1 MTTNDDKNEKFCIFA
16 ALKII
21 NVIYPS
27 DFENKIGFKAIR
39 ERLNELCIS
48 EMGKE
53 FVGKMSFCTDVD
65 EIRTYLRLIQDFQTL
80 MQDGVPF
87 PVRDYNDLR
96 DEFKHLAIDG
106 TVISLESMFALK
118 PTLSALFYVFKF
130 FNSEASE
137 KVPYLKALAEGISI
151 DNHIFT
157 EINRLIDDKGEI
169 PDNASAELAEI
180 RRDIRRKQSSIDHR
194 MHKILVEAKNSG
206 WTDSTAEMT
215 IRDGRPVIPVRA
227 ADKRALRGFIHDE
240 SATGQTVYIEP
251 AEIFETNNEIKELE
265 YAERREINKIL
276 LAFTKILR
284 PEIPNLTMAWRL
296 LGLLDFI
303 RAKAILAHEY
313 NCVIPELTDEPM
325 FDWIEARHPL
335 LEQKLKGQG
344 KNITPLDLRL
354 GVTCHFERN
363 ESDSV
368 ISSEVEKSHT
378 VSNDSNVRDFSVPL
392 RSSRNDVGRIL
403 VISGPNAGGKSVCLK
418 TIGLIQ
424 YMLQCGL
431 AIPVKIDSKCGIFHD
446 MFIDIGDEQSLENDL
461 STYSS
466 HLINMKELLEHGNA
480 RTLFLIDE
488 FGTGT
493 EPQLGGA
500 IAEAILLKMN
510 EKNSF
515 GVVTT
520 HYANLKLLADNHP
533 GIVNGAML
541 FDTRYLQPLYV
552 MMIGKPGSS
561 FAFEIAKKIG
571 FPNEILDSAAEISG
585 REHLD
590 FDQQLQQLEIEK
602 KEVRKKEYELK
613 VADQLL
619 DEVVTKYK
627 NHLAEIEKKKKQLL
641 HEANKEAQALI
652 DGANAKIER
661 TIREIKEAQAEKN
674 RTKELR
680 EELKEMKQNLV
691 DEEKNLSKQLKAD
704 EKEELANL
712 DLKVGDTVCINE
724 LEVVGELLA
733 ITDTDATIQFGDVR
747 LRTTADKL
755 RKISRS
761 QARKAQQNLSY
772 LHKSIM
778 SDINEKAQHFNLTL
792 DVRGQRGDEAVD
804 NVAKYIDEATLLSIK
819 EVSILHGKGNGIL
832 RKLIREYLSKQQ
844 CVQSFNDASLE
855 TGGAGITRITLK

>member
-1 MTTNDDKNEKFCIFA
+1 M
-16 ALKII
+16 
-21 NVIYPS
+21 IYPS

-39 ERLNELCIS
+39 EHLNKLCIS

-53 FVGKMSFCTDVD
+53 CVDKMCFSTDVD
-65 EIRTYLRLIQDFQTL
+65 EIRTYLRLIQDFETL

-96 DEFKHLAIDG
+96 EEFKHLAIDG
-106 TVISLESMFALK
+106 TIISLDSMFALK

-130 FNSEASE
+130 FKSEASE
-137 KVPYLKALAEGISI
+137 KVPYLKALAEGITI

-157 EINRLIDDKGEI
+157 EINRLIDDKGEM
-169 PDNASAELAEI
+169 PDNASPELAEI

-194 MHKILVEAKNSG
+194 MHKILLEAKNSG

-284 PEIPNLTMAWRL
+284 PEIPNLAMAWRL

-303 RAKAILAHEY
+303 RAKALISHEY
-313 NCVIPELTDEPM
+313 NCVIPEVIDEPM

-335 LEQKLKGQG
+335 LEEKLKGQG
-344 KNITPLDLRL
+344 KHITPLDLKL
-354 GVTCHFERN
+354 Y
-363 ESDSV
+363 D
-368 ISSEVEKSHT
+368 
-378 VSNDSNVRDFSVPL
+378 SNDSGFS
-392 RSSRNDVGRIL
+392 GRIL

-418 TIGLIQ
+418 TIGLLQ

-431 AIPVKIDSKCGIFHD
+431 AIPVKVDSKCGVFHD

-466 HLINMKELLEHGNA
+466 HLINMKALIENGNE
-480 RTLFLIDE
+480 RSLFLIDE

-510 EKNSF
+510 EKKSF

-571 FPNEILDSAAEISG
+571 FPQEILDNAAEISG

-613 VADQLL
+613 VADKLL

-627 NHLAEIEKKKKQLL
+627 GHLADIEKHKNRLMK
-641 HEANKEAQALI
+641 EANKEAQALI
-652 DGANAKIER
+652 DKANAKIER
-661 TIREIKEAQAEKN
+661 TIKEIKEAQAEKQ

-680 EELKEMKQNLV
+680 EELKEMKDELV
-691 DEEKNLSKQLKAD
+691 KDAEVISKKLKAE
-704 EKEELANL
+704 EKEEVTNQE
-712 DLKVGDTVCINE
+712 LKVGDTVCINE
-724 LEVVGELLA
+724 LEVIGELLA
-733 ITDTDATIQFGDVR
+733 ISDTDVTVQFGDVR

-755 RKISRS
+755 RKMSKT
-761 QARKAQQNLSY
+761 QAKKAANNPSY
-772 LHKSIM
+772 LRKSIM
-778 SDINEKAQHFNLTL
+778 NDINEKAQHFNLTL

-804 NVAKYIDEATLLSIK
+804 NVAKYIDEANLLSIK

-832 RKLIREYLSKQQ
+832 RKLIREYLSKQSCIQ
-844 CVQSFNDASLE
+844 NFSDASLE
-855 TGGAGITRITLK
+855 TGGAGITRVTLK

>member
-1 MTTNDDKNEKFCIFA
+1 M
-16 ALKII
+16 
-21 NVIYPS
+21 IYPT
-27 DFENKIGFKAIR
+27 DFENKIGFNYVR
-39 ERLNELCIS
+39 ERLNSLCIS
-48 EMGKE
+48 EMGKK
-53 FVGKMSFCTDVD
+53 FVGKMCFCTDVD
-65 EIRTYLRLIQDFQTL
+65 EIRTYLRLIQNFETL

-96 DEFKHLAIDG
+96 EEFHHLAIDG

-118 PTLSALFYVFKF
+118 PTLSALSYVFKF
-130 FNSEASE
+130 FKSEASD
-137 KVPYLKALAEGISI
+137 KVPYLKALAEGVSI

-169 PDNASAELAEI
+169 PDNASPELAEI

-194 MHKILVEAKNSG
+194 MHKILIEAKNSG

-227 ADKRALRGFIHDE
+227 ADKRELRGFIHDE

-284 PEIPNLTMAWRL
+284 PEIPNLIMAWRL

-303 RAKAILAHEY
+303 RAKALLAHEY
-313 NCVIPELTDEPM
+313 NCVIPEVVDEPM
-325 FDWIEARHPL
+325 FNWIEARHPL

-344 KNITPLDLRL
+344 KQITPLDLKL
-354 GVTCHFERN
+354 GD
-363 ESDSV
+363 DS
-368 ISSEVEKSHT
+368 
-378 VSNDSNVRDFSVPL
+378 
-392 RSSRNDVGRIL
+392 RIL

-431 AIPVKIDSKCGIFHD
+431 AIPVKIDSKCGVFHD

-466 HLINMKELLEHGNA
+466 HLINMKELLEHGDE

-500 IAEAILLKMN
+500 IAEAILLRMN
-510 EKNSF
+510 EKHSF

-571 FPNEILDSAAEISG
+571 FPHEILDSAAEISG

-613 VADQLL
+613 VADKLL
-619 DEVVTKYK
+619 DEIVTKYK

-680 EELKEMKQNLV
+680 QELKAMKQNLA
-691 DEEKNLSKQLKAD
+691 DEEKSLSKQLKAE
-704 EKEELANL
+704 EKAETPSE
-712 DLKVGDTVCINE
+712 DLKVGDMVCINE

-733 ITDTDATIQFGDVR
+733 ISDTDVTIQFGDVR

-761 QARKAQQNLSY
+761 QARKAQQNPLY
-772 LHKSIM
+772 LRKSIM
-778 SDINEKAQHFNLTL
+778 NDINEKAEKFNLTL

-804 NVAKYIDEATLLSIK
+804 NVAKYIDEANLLSIK

-832 RKLIREYLSKQQ
+832 RKLIREYLSKQSCIQ
-844 CVQSFNDASLE
+844 NFSDASLE
-855 TGGAGITRITLK
+855 TGGAGITRVTLK

>member
-1 MTTNDDKNEKFCIFA
+1 MWFA
-16 ALKII
+16 ARNVMRCRTILNEVFTLRPKGASHLKFLYFCK
-21 NVIYPS
+21 NFSMIYPS

-53 FVGKMSFCTDVD
+53 FVGKMCFCTDVD
-65 EIRTYLRLIQDFQTL
+65 EIHTYLRLIEDFQTL

-96 DEFKHLAIDG
+96 EEFKHLSIDG
-106 TVISLESMFALK
+106 TIISLDSMFALK

-130 FNSEASE
+130 FKSESSE

-227 ADKRALRGFIHDE
+227 ADKRELRGFIHDE

-303 RAKAILAHEY
+303 RAKALLSHEF

-344 KNITPLDLRL
+344 KQITPLDLRL
-354 GVTCHFERN
+354 GD
-363 ESDSV
+363 DS
-368 ISSEVEKSHT
+368 
-378 VSNDSNVRDFSVPL
+378 
-392 RSSRNDVGRIL
+392 RIL

-466 HLINMKELLEHGNA
+466 HLINMKELLEHGNE

-510 EKNSF
+510 EKMSF

-571 FPNEILDSAAEISG
+571 FPNEILESAAEISG

-613 VADQLL
+613 VADKLL

-691 DEEKNLSKQLKAD
+691 NEEKNLSKQLKTD
-704 EKEELANL
+704 EKEVVSEE
-712 DLKVGDTVCINE
+712 LKVGDMVCINE

-733 ITDTDATIQFGDVR
+733 ITDTDVTIQFGDVR
-747 LRTTADKL
+747 LRTTVDKL

-761 QARKAQQNLSY
+761 QARKAQQNPSY
-772 LHKSIM
+772 LRKSIM
-778 SDINEKAQHFNLTL
+778 NDINEKAQKFNLTL

-832 RKLIREYLSKQQ
+832 RKLIREYLSKQSCIQ
-844 CVQSFNDASLE
+844 NFSDASLE
-855 TGGAGITRITLK
+855 TGGAGITRVTLK

>member
-1 MTTNDDKNEKFCIFA
+1 M
-16 ALKII
+16 
-21 NVIYPS
+21 IYPS

-39 ERLNELCIS
+39 ERLNTLCIS

-53 FVGKMSFCTDVD
+53 FVVKMCFCTDVD
-65 EIRTYLRLIQDFQTL
+65 EIRTYLRLIQDFETL

-96 DEFKHLAIDG
+96 EEFHHLAIDG

-118 PTLSALFYVFKF
+118 PTLSALSYIFKF
-130 FNSEASE
+130 FKSEASE

-227 ADKRALRGFIHDE
+227 ADKRELRGFIHDE

-284 PEIPNLTMAWRL
+284 PEIPNLLMAWRL

-303 RAKAILAHEY
+303 KAKAMLAHEY
-313 NCVIPELTDEPM
+313 NCVIPELIDEPR

-344 KNITPLDLRL
+344 KQITPLDLRL
-354 GVTCHFERN
+354 GVSRHFERN
-363 ESDSV
+363 E
-368 ISSEVEKSHT
+368 VE
-378 VSNDSNVRDFSVPL
+378 
-392 RSSRNDVGRIL
+392 SRPERIL

-418 TIGLIQ
+418 TIGLLQ

-431 AIPVKIDSKCGIFHD
+431 AIPVKVDSKCGIFHD

-466 HLINMKELLEHGNA
+466 HLINMKELLEHGNE
-480 RTLFLIDE
+480 RSLFLIDE

-500 IAEAILLKMN
+500 IAEAILLRMN
-510 EKNSF
+510 EKKSF

-613 VADQLL
+613 VADKLL

-627 NHLAEIEKKKKQLL
+627 SQLADIEKNRKTLL
-641 HEANKEAQALI
+641 REASKEAQEII
-652 DGANAKIER
+652 DRANAKIEK
-661 TIREIKEAQAEKN
+661 TIREIKEAQAEKV

-691 DEEKNLSKQLKAD
+691 NEEKNLSKQLKAE
-704 EKEELANL
+704 EKEEIANA
-712 DLKVGDTVCINE
+712 DLKVGDMVCINE

-733 ITDTDATIQFGDVR
+733 ITDTDVTIQFGDVR

-761 QARKAQQNLSY
+761 QARKAQQNPSY
-772 LHKSIM
+772 LRKSIM
-778 SDINEKAQHFNLTL
+778 NDINEKAQHFNLTL

-804 NVAKYIDEATLLSIK
+804 NVAQYIDEANLLSIK

-832 RKLIREYLSKQQ
+832 RKLIREYLSKQS

-855 TGGAGITRITLK
+855 TGGAGITRVTLK

>member
-1 MTTNDDKNEKFCIFA
+1 M
-16 ALKII
+16 
-21 NVIYPS
+21 IYPA
-27 DFENKIGFKAIR
+27 DFENKIGFNYVI
-39 ERLNELCIS
+39 ERLNSLCIS

-53 FVGKMSFCTDVD
+53 FVGKMCFHTDVD
-65 EIRTYLRLIQDFQTL
+65 EIRTYLLLIQDFETL

-96 DEFKHLAIDG
+96 EEFHHLAIDG

-118 PTLSALFYVFKF
+118 PTLSALSYVFKF
-130 FNSEASE
+130 FKSEASD
-137 KVPYLKALAEGISI
+137 KVPYLKALAEGVSI

-169 PDNASAELAEI
+169 PDNASPELAEI

-194 MHKILVEAKNSG
+194 MHKILIEAKNSG

-227 ADKRALRGFIHDE
+227 ADKRELRGFIHDE

-284 PEIPNLTMAWRL
+284 PEIPNLIMAWRL

-303 RAKAILAHEY
+303 RAKALLAHEY
-313 NCVIPELTDEPM
+313 NCVIPEVVDEPM
-325 FDWIEARHPL
+325 FNWIEARHPL

-344 KNITPLDLRL
+344 KQITPLDLKL
-354 GVTCHFERN
+354 GD
-363 ESDSV
+363 DS
-368 ISSEVEKSHT
+368 
-378 VSNDSNVRDFSVPL
+378 
-392 RSSRNDVGRIL
+392 RIL

-431 AIPVKIDSKCGIFHD
+431 AIPVKIDSKCGVFHN

-466 HLINMKELLEHGNA
+466 HLINMKELLEHGDE

-500 IAEAILLKMN
+500 IAEAILLRMN
-510 EKNSF
+510 EKHSF

-571 FPNEILDSAAEISG
+571 FPHEILDSAAEISG

-613 VADQLL
+613 VADKLL
-619 DEVVTKYK
+619 DEIVTKYK

-680 EELKEMKQNLV
+680 EELKAMKQNLA
-691 DEEKNLSKQLKAD
+691 DEEKSLSKQLKAE
-704 EKEELANL
+704 EKEETPSE
-712 DLKVGDTVCINE
+712 DLKVGDMVCINE

-733 ITDTDATIQFGDVR
+733 ISDTDVTIQFGDVR

-761 QARKAQQNLSY
+761 QARKAQQNPLY
-772 LHKSIM
+772 LRKSIM
-778 SDINEKAQHFNLTL
+778 NDINEKAEKFNLTL

-804 NVAKYIDEATLLSIK
+804 NVAKYIDEANLLSIK

-832 RKLIREYLSKQQ
+832 RKLIREYLSKQSCIQ
-844 CVQSFNDASLE
+844 NFSDASLE
-855 TGGAGITRITLK
+855 TGGAGITRVTLK

>member
-1 MTTNDDKNEKFCIFA
+1 M
-16 ALKII
+16 
-21 NVIYPS
+21 IYPS
-27 DFENKIGFKAIR
+27 DFEKKIGFNIVR
-39 ERLNELCIS
+39 GRLNELCIS

-53 FVGKMSFCTDVD
+53 LVEKMSFCTDAD
-65 EIRTYLRLIQDFQTL
+65 EIGTHLRLIQDFHTL

-96 DEFKHLAIDG
+96 EEFKHLSIDG

-118 PTLSALFYVFKF
+118 PTLSALSYIFKF
-130 FNSEASE
+130 FKSESSE
-137 KVPYLKALAEGISI
+137 KVPFLKALAEGISI

-157 EINRLIDDKGEI
+157 EIERLIDDKGEI

-194 MHKILVEAKNSG
+194 MRKILTEAKSSG
-206 WTDSTAEMT
+206 WTDSNAEMT

-284 PEIPNLTMAWRL
+284 PEIPNLLLSWRL

-303 RAKAILAHEY
+303 RAKALLSHEY
-313 NCVIPELTDEPM
+313 NCVIPEITDEPM
-325 FDWIEARHPL
+325 FEWIEARHPL

-344 KNITPLDLRL
+344 KHITPLDLKL
-354 GVTCHFERN
+354 GK
-363 ESDSV
+363 D
-368 ISSEVEKSHT
+368 
-378 VSNDSNVRDFSVPL
+378 D
-392 RSSRNDVGRIL
+392 RIL

-418 TIGLIQ
+418 TIGLLQ

-446 MFIDIGDEQSLENDL
+446 MLIDIGDEQSLENDL

-466 HLINMKELLEHGNA
+466 HLINMKALLEQGNE

-510 EKNSF
+510 EKRSF

-520 HYANLKLLADNHP
+520 HYANLKLLADSHP

-627 NHLAEIEKKKKQLL
+627 GHLADIEKHKNRLL
-641 HEANKEAQALI
+641 KEANKEAQALI
-652 DGANAKIER
+652 DKANAKIER
-661 TIREIKEAQAEKN
+661 TIKEIKEAQAEKQ

-680 EELKEMKQNLV
+680 EELKEMKNDLV
-691 DEEKNLSKQLKAD
+691 KDAEVIAKKLKAE
-704 EKEELANL
+704 EKEEVFSQE
-712 DLKVGDTVCINE
+712 LKVGDTVCINE
-724 LEVVGELLA
+724 LEVIGELLA
-733 ITDTDATIQFGDVR
+733 ISDTDVTVQFGDVR

-761 QARKAQQNLSY
+761 QARKAQQNPSY

-804 NVAKYIDEATLLSIK
+804 NVAKYIDEANLLSIK

-832 RKLIREYLSKQQ
+832 RKLIREYLSKQS
-844 CVQSFNDASLE
+844 CIQSFNDASLE
-855 TGGAGITRITLK
+855 TGGAGITRVTLK

>member
-1 MTTNDDKNEKFCIFA
+1 M
-16 ALKII
+16 
-21 NVIYPS
+21 IYPS

-39 ERLNELCIS
+39 GHLNSLCIS

-53 FVGKMSFCTDVD
+53 FVNKMSFCTDVD
-65 EIRTYLRLIQDFQTL
+65 EIHTYLRLIQDFQTL

-96 DEFKHLAIDG
+96 EEFKHLAIDG

-118 PTLSALFYVFKF
+118 PTLLALSYIFKF
-130 FNSEASE
+130 FKSEASD

-169 PDNASAELAEI
+169 PDNASSELAEI

-303 RAKAILAHEY
+303 RAKAMLAHEY

-344 KNITPLDLRL
+344 KRITPLDLKL
-354 GVTCHFERN
+354 GDN
-363 ESDSV
+363 
-368 ISSEVEKSHT
+368 
-378 VSNDSNVRDFSVPL
+378 N
-392 RSSRNDVGRIL
+392 RIL

-431 AIPVKIDSKCGIFHD
+431 AIPVKVDSKCGIFHD

-466 HLINMKELLEHGNA
+466 HLINMKELLEHGNN

-510 EKNSF
+510 EKKSF

-613 VADQLL
+613 VADKLL

-627 NHLAEIEKKKKQLL
+627 SQLADIEKNRKTLL
-641 HEANKEAQALI
+641 REASKEAQEII
-652 DGANAKIER
+652 DRANAKIEK
-661 TIREIKEAQAEKN
+661 TIREIKEAQAEKV

-680 EELKEMKQNLV
+680 EELKEMRQNLAN
-691 DEEKNLSKQLKAD
+691 EEKNLSKQLKAE
-704 EKEELANL
+704 EKEEIANA
-712 DLKVGDTVCINE
+712 DLKVGDMVCINE

-733 ITDTDATIQFGDVR
+733 ITETDVTIQFGDVR

-761 QARKAQQNLSY
+761 QAKKAQQNPSY
-772 LHKSIM
+772 LRKSIM
-778 SDINEKAQHFNLTL
+778 KDINEKAQHFNLTL
-792 DVRGQRGDEAVD
+792 DVRGQRGEEAVD

-832 RKLIREYLSKQQ
+832 RKLIREYLSKQS

-855 TGGAGITRITLK
+855 TGGAGITRVTLK

>member
-1 MTTNDDKNEKFCIFA
+1 M
-16 ALKII
+16 
-21 NVIYPS
+21 IYPS

-53 FVGKMSFCTDVD
+53 FVGKMCFCTDVD
-65 EIRTYLRLIQDFQTL
+65 EIHTYLRLIQDFQTL

-96 DEFKHLAIDG
+96 NEFKHLAIDG

-118 PTLSALFYVFKF
+118 PTLSALSYIFKF
-130 FNSEASE
+130 FKSEASE
-137 KVPYLKALAEGISI
+137 KVPFLKALAEGISI

-227 ADKRALRGFIHDE
+227 ADKRELRGFIHDE

-276 LAFTKILR
+276 LAFTKLLR

-296 LGLLDFI
+296 LGLIDFI
-303 RAKAILAHEY
+303 RAKALLSHEY

-344 KNITPLDLRL
+344 KRITPLDLKL
-354 GVTCHFERN
+354 SAANDN
-363 ESDSV
+363 EIPRSAR
-368 ISSEVEKSHT
+368 
-378 VSNDSNVRDFSVPL
+378 NDS
-392 RSSRNDVGRIL
+392 RIL

-431 AIPVKIDSKCGIFHD
+431 AIPVKVDSKCGIFHD

-466 HLINMKELLEHGNA
+466 HLINMKELLEHGNE

-500 IAEAILLKMN
+500 IAEAILLRMN
-510 EKNSF
+510 EKKSF

-613 VADQLL
+613 VADKLL

-627 NHLAEIEKKKKQLL
+627 TQLADIEKNKKTLL
-641 HEANKEAQALI
+641 REANKEAQEII
-652 DGANAKIER
+652 DRANAKIEK

-680 EELKEMKQNLV
+680 EELKEMKQNLAN
-691 DEEKNLSKQLKAD
+691 EEKNLSKQLKAE
-704 EKEELANL
+704 EKEEIANA
-712 DLKVGDTVCINE
+712 DLKVGDMVCINE

-761 QARKAQQNLSY
+761 QARKAQQNPSY
-772 LHKSIM
+772 LRKSIM
-778 SDINEKAQHFNLTL
+778 NDINEKAQHFNLTL
-792 DVRGQRGDEAVD
+792 DVRGQRGEEAVD

-832 RKLIREYLSKQQ
+832 RKLIREYLSKQS
-844 CVQSFNDASLE
+844 CVQNFSDASLE
-855 TGGAGITRITLK
+855 TGGAGITRVTLR

>member
-1 MTTNDDKNEKFCIFA
+1 M
-16 ALKII
+16 
-21 NVIYPS
+21 IYPS
-27 DFENKIGFKAIR
+27 DFENKIGFKTIR
-39 ERLNELCIS
+39 TRLNDLCIS

-53 FVGKMSFCTDVD
+53 FVGKMSFSTDVD
-65 EIRTYLRLIQDFQTL
+65 EIHTHLRLIQDFETL

-96 DEFKHLAIDG
+96 KEFHHLAIDG

-118 PTLSALFYVFKF
+118 PTLSALSFIFKF
-130 FNSEASE
+130 FRSESSE
-137 KVPYLKALAEGISI
+137 KVPYLKALAEGIAI
-151 DNHIFT
+151 DNHIFI

-227 ADKRALRGFIHDE
+227 ADKRELRGFIHDE

-284 PEIPNLTMAWRL
+284 PEIPNLLMAWRL

-303 RAKAILAHEY
+303 RAKALLSHEY
-313 NCVIPELTDEPM
+313 NCVIPELVDEPM

-344 KNITPLDLRL
+344 KQITPLDLRL
-354 GVTCHFERN
+354 GVSRHFERN
-363 ESDSV
+363 E
-368 ISSEVEKSHT
+368 VEPR
-378 VSNDSNVRDFSVPL
+378 NL
-392 RSSRNDVGRIL
+392 INDVSRIL

-466 HLINMKELLEHGNA
+466 HLINMKELLEHGNE

-510 EKNSF
+510 ENKSF

-541 FDTRYLQPLYV
+541 FDTRYLQPLYM

-571 FPNEILDSAAEISG
+571 FPQEILESAAEISG

-590 FDQQLQQLEIEK
+590 FDQLLQQLEIEK

-613 VADQLL
+613 VADKLL

-627 NHLAEIEKKKKQLL
+627 TQLADIEKNRKTLL
-641 HEANKEAQALI
+641 KEASKEAQEII
-652 DGANAKIER
+652 DRANAKIEK

-680 EELKEMKQNLV
+680 EELKEMKQSLAN
-691 DEEKNLSKQLKAD
+691 EEKNLSKQLKAE
-704 EKEELANL
+704 EKEEIANA

-724 LEVVGELLA
+724 LEVIGELLA
-733 ITDTDATIQFGDVR
+733 ISDTDVTIQFGDVR

-761 QARKAQQNLSY
+761 QARKAQQNPSY
-772 LHKSIM
+772 LRKSIM
-778 SDINEKAQHFNLTL
+778 NDINEKAQHFNLTL
-792 DVRGQRGDEAVD
+792 DVRGQRGEEAVD

-844 CVQSFNDASLE
+844 CVQNFSDASLE
-855 TGGAGITRITLK
+855 TGGAGITRVTLK

>member
-1 MTTNDDKNEKFCIFA
+1 M
-16 ALKII
+16 
-21 NVIYPS
+21 IYPS

-48 EMGKE
+48 EIGKE
-53 FVGKMSFCTDVD
+53 FVGKMSFSADVD
-65 EIRTYLRLIQDFQTL
+65 EIHTYLRLIQDFQTL

-106 TVISLESMFALK
+106 TVISLDSMFALK

-296 LGLLDFI
+296 LGLLDYI
-303 RAKAILAHEY
+303 RAKAILSHEY
-313 NCVIPELTDEPM
+313 NCVIPEVIDEPM

-344 KNITPLDLRL
+344 KQITPLDLRL
-354 GVTCHFERN
+354 GVSRHFERN
-363 ESDSV
+363 E
-368 ISSEVEKSHT
+368 VE
-378 VSNDSNVRDFSVPL
+378 
-392 RSSRNDVGRIL
+392 SRNLINDERDRIL

-431 AIPVKIDSKCGIFHD
+431 AIPVKVDSKCGVFHD

-466 HLINMKELLEHGNA
+466 HLINMKELLEHGNE

-510 EKNSF
+510 DKKSF

-613 VADQLL
+613 VADKLL

-627 NHLAEIEKKKKQLL
+627 SQLADIEKNRKTLL
-641 HEANKEAQALI
+641 REASKEAQEII
-652 DGANAKIER
+652 DRANAKIEK
-661 TIREIKEAQAEKN
+661 TIREIKEAQAEKV

-680 EELKEMKQNLV
+680 EELKEMKNNLAN
-691 DEEKNLSKQLKAD
+691 EEKSLSKQLKAE
-704 EKEELANL
+704 EKEEIANA
-712 DLKVGDTVCINE
+712 DLKVGDMVCINE

-733 ITDTDATIQFGDVR
+733 ITDTDVTIQFGDVR

-761 QARKAQQNLSY
+761 QARKAQQNPSY
-772 LHKSIM
+772 LRKSIM
-778 SDINEKAQHFNLTL
+778 NDINEKAQHFNLTL
-792 DVRGQRGDEAVD
+792 DVRGQRGEEAVD
-804 NVAKYIDEATLLSIK
+804 NVAKYIDEANLLSIK

-832 RKLIREYLSKQQ
+832 RKLIREYLSKQS

-855 TGGAGITRITLK
+855 TGGAGITRVTLK

>member
-1 MTTNDDKNEKFCIFA
+1 MWFA
-16 ALKII
+16 ARNVMRCRTILNEVFTLRPKGASHLKFLYFCK
-21 NVIYPS
+21 NFSMIYPS

-53 FVGKMSFCTDVD
+53 FVGKMCFCTDVD
-65 EIRTYLRLIQDFQTL
+65 EIHTYLRLIEDFQTL

-96 DEFKHLAIDG
+96 EEFKHLSIDG
-106 TVISLESMFALK
+106 TVISLDSMFALK

-130 FNSEASE
+130 FKSESSE

-227 ADKRALRGFIHDE
+227 ADKRELRGFIHDE

-284 PEIPNLTMAWRL
+284 PEIPNLTMSWRL

-303 RAKAILAHEY
+303 RAKALLSHDF

-344 KNITPLDLRL
+344 KQITPLDLRL
-354 GVTCHFERN
+354 GD
-363 ESDSV
+363 DS
-368 ISSEVEKSHT
+368 
-378 VSNDSNVRDFSVPL
+378 
-392 RSSRNDVGRIL
+392 RIL

-466 HLINMKELLEHGNA
+466 HLINMKELLEHGNE

-510 EKNSF
+510 EKMSF

-571 FPNEILDSAAEISG
+571 FPHEILDSAAEISG

-613 VADQLL
+613 VADKLL

-627 NHLAEIEKKKKQLL
+627 NHLADIEKHKNKLL
-641 HEANKEAQALI
+641 KEATKEAQEII
-652 DGANAKIER
+652 DRANAKIER

-680 EELKEMKQNLV
+680 EELKEMKQNLAN
-691 DEEKNLSKQLKAD
+691 EEKNLSKQLKAD
-704 EKEELANL
+704 EKEVTNEE
-712 DLKVGDTVCINE
+712 LKVGDMVCINE

-733 ITDTDATIQFGDVR
+733 ITDTDVTIQFGDVK
-747 LRTTADKL
+747 LRTTTDKL

-761 QARKAQQNLSY
+761 QARKAQQNPSY
-772 LHKSIM
+772 LRKSIM
-778 SDINEKAQHFNLTL
+778 NDINEKAQKFNLTL

-832 RKLIREYLSKQQ
+832 RKLIREYLSKQSCIQ
-844 CVQSFNDASLE
+844 NFSDASLE
-855 TGGAGITRITLK
+855 TGGAGITRVTLK

>member
-1 MTTNDDKNEKFCIFA
+1 M
-16 ALKII
+16 
-21 NVIYPS
+21 IYPS
-27 DFENKIGFKAIR
+27 DFENKIGFRAIR

-48 EMGKE
+48 DMGKE
-53 FVGKMSFCTDVD
+53 FVDKMCFCTDVD
-65 EIRTYLRLIQDFQTL
+65 EIHTYLRLIQDFQTL

-96 DEFKHLAIDG
+96 EEFHHLAIDG

-118 PTLSALFYVFKF
+118 PTLSALSYIFKF
-130 FNSEASE
+130 FKSEASE
-137 KVPYLKALAEGISI
+137 KVQYLKALAEGISI

-169 PDNASAELAEI
+169 PDNASPELAEI

-284 PEIPNLTMAWRL
+284 PEIPNLLMAWRL

-313 NCVIPELTDEPM
+313 NCVIPELKDEPM
-325 FDWIEARHPL
+325 FNWIEARHPL

-344 KNITPLDLRL
+344 KHITPLDLKL
-354 GVTCHFERN
+354 GEINH
-363 ESDSV
+363 
-368 ISSEVEKSHT
+368 
-378 VSNDSNVRDFSVPL
+378 
-392 RSSRNDVGRIL
+392 IL

-431 AIPVKIDSKCGIFHD
+431 AIPVKVDSKCGIFHD

-466 HLINMKELLEHGNA
+466 HLINMKELMEHGNE

-510 EKNSF
+510 NKKSF

-613 VADQLL
+613 VADKLL

-627 NHLAEIEKKKKQLL
+627 TQLADIEKNRKTLL
-641 HEANKEAQALI
+641 KEASKEAQEII
-652 DGANAKIER
+652 DRANAKIEK

-680 EELKEMKQNLV
+680 EELKEMKQNLAN
-691 DEEKNLSKQLKAD
+691 EEKNLSKQLKAE
-704 EKEELANL
+704 EKEEIANT
-712 DLKVGDTVCINE
+712 DLKVGDMVCINE

-733 ITDTDATIQFGDVR
+733 ITETDVTIQFGDVR

-761 QARKAQQNLSY
+761 QARKAQQNPSY
-772 LHKSIM
+772 LRKSIM
-778 SDINEKAQHFNLTL
+778 NDINEKAQHFNLTL
-792 DVRGQRGDEAVD
+792 DVRGQRGEEAVD
-804 NVAKYIDEATLLSIK
+804 NVAKYIDEANLLSIK

-832 RKLIREYLSKQQ
+832 RKLIREYLSKQSCIQ
-844 CVQSFNDASLE
+844 NFSDASLE

>member
-1 MTTNDDKNEKFCIFA
+1 M
-16 ALKII
+16 
-21 NVIYPS
+21 IYPS

-344 KNITPLDLRL
+344 KQITPLDLKL
-354 GVTCHFERN
+354 G
-363 ESDSV
+363 
-368 ISSEVEKSHT
+368 
-378 VSNDSNVRDFSVPL
+378 NDN
-392 RSSRNDVGRIL
+392 RIL

-466 HLINMKELLEHGNA
+466 HLINMKELLKHGNA

-510 EKNSF
+510 EKKSF

-520 HYANLKLLADNHP
+520 HYTNLKLLADNHP

-613 VADQLL
+613 VADKLL
-619 DEVVTKYK
+619 DEIVTKYK

-691 DEEKNLSKQLKAD
+691 DEEKNLSKQLKAE
-704 EKEELANL
+704 EKEEIANL

-724 LEVVGELLA
+724 LEVVGELLE
-733 ITDTDATIQFGDVR
+733 ISDTDVTIQFGGVR

-761 QARKAQQNLSY
+761 QARKAQQNPSY
-772 LHKSIM
+772 LRKSIM
-778 SDINEKAQHFNLTL
+778 NDINEKAQKFNLTL

-832 RKLIREYLSKQQ
+832 RKLIREYLSKQS
-844 CVQSFNDASLE
+844 CVKNFSDASLE
-855 TGGAGITRITLK
+855 TGGAGITRVTLN

>member
-1 MTTNDDKNEKFCIFA
+1 M
-16 ALKII
+16 
-21 NVIYPS
+21 
-27 DFENKIGFKAIR
+27 
-39 ERLNELCIS
+39 CIS

-53 FVGKMSFCTDVD
+53 LVEKMSFCTDAD
-65 EIRTYLRLIQDFQTL
+65 EIGTHLRLIQDFHTL

-96 DEFKHLAIDG
+96 EEFKHLSIDG

-118 PTLSALFYVFKF
+118 PTLSALSYIFKF
-130 FNSEASE
+130 FKSESSE
-137 KVPYLKALAEGISI
+137 KVPFLKALAEGLSI

-157 EINRLIDDKGEI
+157 EIERLIDDKGEI

-194 MHKILVEAKNSG
+194 MRKILTEAKSSG
-206 WTDSTAEMT
+206 WTDSNAEMT

-284 PEIPNLTMAWRL
+284 PEIPNLLLSWRL

-303 RAKAILAHEY
+303 RAKALLSHEY
-313 NCVIPELTDEPM
+313 NCVIPEITDEPM
-325 FDWIEARHPL
+325 FEWIEARHPL

-344 KNITPLDLRL
+344 KHITPLDLKL
-354 GVTCHFERN
+354 GK
-363 ESDSV
+363 D
-368 ISSEVEKSHT
+368 
-378 VSNDSNVRDFSVPL
+378 D
-392 RSSRNDVGRIL
+392 RIL

-418 TIGLIQ
+418 TIGLLQ

-446 MFIDIGDEQSLENDL
+446 MLIDIGDEQSLENDL

-466 HLINMKELLEHGNA
+466 HLINMKALLEQGNE

-510 EKNSF
+510 EKRSF

-520 HYANLKLLADNHP
+520 HYANLKLLADSHP

-590 FDQQLQQLEIEK
+590 FDKQLQQLEIEK
-602 KEVRKKEYELK
+602 KEVRKKQYELK

-627 NHLAEIEKKKKQLL
+627 NQLADIEKNRNKLL
-641 HEANKEAQALI
+641 KEANKEAQAII

-661 TIREIKEAQAEKN
+661 TIREIKEAQAEKV

-680 EELKEMKQNLV
+680 EELKEMKQGLQK
-691 DEEKNLSKQLKAD
+691 DAEEISKKLKAE
-704 EKEELANL
+704 EKEEIAAAE
-712 DLKVGDTVCINE
+712 LKVGDMVCINE

-733 ITDTDATIQFGDVR
+733 ISETDVTIQFGDVR

-755 RKISRS
+755 RKISRA
-761 QARKAQQNLSY
+761 QARKAQQNPSY
-772 LHKSIM
+772 LRKSIM
-778 SDINEKAQHFNLTL
+778 NDINEKAEKFNLTL
-792 DVRGQRGDEAVD
+792 DVRGQRGEEAVD
-804 NVAKYIDEATLLSIK
+804 NVAKYIDEANLLSIK

-832 RKLIREYLSKQQ
+832 RKLIREYLSKQS
-844 CVQSFNDASLE
+844 CIQSFNDASLE
-855 TGGAGITRITLK
+855 TGGAGITRVTLK

>member
-1 MTTNDDKNEKFCIFA
+1 MSEIYSPVANAFAEKWQPKNDDLKRIFLYFCKFKNNK
-16 ALKII
+16 
-21 NVIYPS
+21 VIYPS

-39 ERLNELCIS
+39 ERLNTLCIS

-53 FVGKMSFCTDVD
+53 FVDKMCFCTDVD
-65 EIRTYLRLIQDFQTL
+65 EIRTYLRLIQDFETL

-96 DEFKHLAIDG
+96 EEFHHLAIDG
-106 TVISLESMFALK
+106 TVIGLESMFALK
-118 PTLSALFYVFKF
+118 PTLSALSYIFKF
-130 FNSEASE
+130 FKSEASE

-194 MHKILVEAKNSG
+194 MRKILIEAKNSG

-227 ADKRALRGFIHDE
+227 ADKRELKGFIHDE

-284 PEIPNLTMAWRL
+284 PEIPNLVMAWRL

-303 RAKAILAHEY
+303 RAKALLANDY
-313 NCVIPELTDEPM
+313 NCVIPEVIDEPM

-344 KNITPLDLRL
+344 KQITPLDLKL
-354 GVTCHFERN
+354 GEN
-363 ESDSV
+363 
-368 ISSEVEKSHT
+368 
-378 VSNDSNVRDFSVPL
+378 N
-392 RSSRNDVGRIL
+392 RIL

-418 TIGLIQ
+418 TIGLLQ
-424 YMLQCGL
+424 YMLQCGI
-431 AIPVKIDSKCGIFHD
+431 AIPVKVDSKCGVFRD

-466 HLINMKELLEHGNA
+466 HLINMKELLEHGND
-480 RTLFLIDE
+480 RSLFLIDE

-510 EKNSF
+510 EKKSF

-571 FPNEILDSAAEISG
+571 FPHEILDSAAEISG

-613 VADQLL
+613 VADKLL

-627 NHLAEIEKKKKQLL
+627 TQLADIEKNRKTLL
-641 HEANKEAQALI
+641 REASKEAQEII
-652 DGANAKIER
+652 DRANAKIEK
-661 TIREIKEAQAEKN
+661 TIREIKEAQAEKV

-680 EELKEMKQNLV
+680 EELKEMKNNLAN
-691 DEEKNLSKQLKAD
+691 EENNLSKQLKAE
-704 EKEELANL
+704 EKEEIANA
-712 DLKVGDTVCINE
+712 DLKVGDMVCINE

-733 ITDTDATIQFGDVR
+733 ISETDVTIQFGDVR

-755 RKISRS
+755 RKISHS
-761 QARKAQQNLSY
+761 QARKAQQNPSY
-772 LHKSIM
+772 LRKSIM
-778 SDINEKAQHFNLTL
+778 NDINEKAEKFNLTL

-832 RKLIREYLSKQQ
+832 RKLIREYLSKQS

>member
-1 MTTNDDKNEKFCIFA
+1 M
-16 ALKII
+16 
-21 NVIYPS
+21 IYPS
-27 DFENKIGFKAIR
+27 EFENKIGFNYIR

-53 FVGKMSFCTDVD
+53 FVDKMCFCTDVD
-65 EIRTYLRLIQDFQTL
+65 EIHTYLRLIQDFQTL

-96 DEFKHLAIDG
+96 EEFKHLSIDG

-118 PTLSALFYVFKF
+118 PTLSALSYIFKF
-130 FNSEASE
+130 FKSEASE
-137 KVPYLKALAEGISI
+137 KVQYLKALAEGISI

-227 ADKRALRGFIHDE
+227 ADKRELRGFIHDE

-276 LAFTKILR
+276 LAFTKVLR
-284 PEIPNLTMAWRL
+284 PEIPNLLMAWRL

-303 RAKAILAHEY
+303 RAKALLSHEY
-313 NCVIPELTDEPM
+313 NCVIPEVIDEPM

-344 KNITPLDLRL
+344 KRITPLDLRL
-354 GVTCHFERN
+354 GVSRHFERN
-363 ESDSV
+363 EVESRNLRQNISD
-368 ISSEVEKSHT
+368 
-378 VSNDSNVRDFSVPL
+378 NFNGGDFSIPL
-392 RSSRNDVGRIL
+392 RSSRNDERDRIL

-431 AIPVKIDSKCGIFHD
+431 AIPVKIDSKCGVFHD

-466 HLINMKELLEHGNA
+466 HLINMKELLEHGNE

-510 EKNSF
+510 EKKSF

-571 FPNEILDSAAEISG
+571 FPNEILNNAAEISG

-590 FDQQLQQLEIEK
+590 FDKQLQQLEIEK
-602 KEVRKKEYELK
+602 KEIKKKEYELK
-613 VADQLL
+613 VADNLL

-627 NHLAEIEKKKKQLL
+627 SLLSELEKKKKQLL
-641 HEANKEAQALI
+641 HDANKEAQALI

-661 TIREIKEAQAEKN
+661 TIREIKESQAEKN

-680 EELKEMKQNLV
+680 EELKAMKQNLV
-691 DEEKNLSKQLKAD
+691 DEEKNLTKQLEVQ
-704 EKEELANL
+704 EKEENPSEA
-712 DLKVGDTVCINE
+712 LKVGDMVCIND

-733 ITDTDATIQFGDVR
+733 ISDTDVTIQFGDVR
-747 LRTTADKL
+747 LRTTANKL
-755 RKISRS
+755 KKISRS
-761 QARKAQQNLSY
+761 QARKAQNNPSY
-772 LHKSIM
+772 LRKSIM
-778 SDINEKAQHFNLTL
+778 NDINEKAQHFNLTL
-792 DVRGQRGDEAVD
+792 DLRGQRGEEAVD
-804 NVAKYIDEATLLSIK
+804 NVAKYIDEANLLSIK

-832 RKLIREYLSKQQ
+832 RKLIREYLSKQS

-855 TGGAGITRITLK
+855 TGGAGITRVTLK

>member
-1 MTTNDDKNEKFCIFA
+1 M
-16 ALKII
+16 
-21 NVIYPS
+21 IYPS

-39 ERLNELCIS
+39 ERLNDLCIS

-53 FVGKMSFCTDVD
+53 FVGKMSFSTDID
-65 EIRTYLRLIQDFQTL
+65 EIRTYLRLIQDFETL
-80 MQDGVPF
+80 LQDGVPF

-106 TVISLESMFALK
+106 TVISLDSMFALK
-118 PTLSALFYVFKF
+118 PTLTALSYVFKF
-130 FNSEASE
+130 FKSEASE

-284 PEIPNLTMAWRL
+284 PEIPNLIMAWRL

-303 RAKAILAHEY
+303 KAKALLSHEY
-313 NCVIPELTDEPM
+313 NCVIPELIDESM

-344 KNITPLDLRL
+344 KQITPLDLKL
-354 GVTCHFERN
+354 GEN
-363 ESDSV
+363 
-368 ISSEVEKSHT
+368 
-378 VSNDSNVRDFSVPL
+378 N
-392 RSSRNDVGRIL
+392 RIL

-431 AIPVKIDSKCGIFHD
+431 AIPVKIDSKCGVFHD

-466 HLINMKELLEHGNA
+466 HLINMKELLIHGNE
-480 RTLFLIDE
+480 RSLFLIDE

-510 EKNSF
+510 EKKSF

-571 FPNEILDSAAEISG
+571 FPKEILDSAAEISG

-613 VADQLL
+613 VADKLL

-627 NHLAEIEKKKKQLL
+627 NHLADIEKRKNQLL
-641 HEANKEAQALI
+641 KEANKEAQTLI
-652 DGANAKIER
+652 DKANAKIEN

-680 EELKEMKQNLV
+680 EELKEMKNDLV
-691 DEEKNLSKQLKAD
+691 KDATDISEKLKVE
-704 EKEELANL
+704 EKEEVVNQELRI
-712 DLKVGDTVCINE
+712 GDMVCINE

-733 ITDTDATIQFGDVR
+733 ITDTDVTIQFGDVR
-747 LRTTADKL
+747 LRTTVDKL

-761 QARKAQQNLSY
+761 QARKAQQNPSY
-772 LHKSIM
+772 LRKSIM
-778 SDINEKAQHFNLTL
+778 NDINEKAQKFNLTL

-804 NVAKYIDEATLLSIK
+804 NVAKYIDEANLLSIK

-832 RKLIREYLSKQQ
+832 RKLIREYLSKQSCIQ
-844 CVQSFNDASLE
+844 NFSDASLE
-855 TGGAGITRITLK
+855 TGGAGITRVTLR

>member
-1 MTTNDDKNEKFCIFA
+1 M
-16 ALKII
+16 
-21 NVIYPS
+21 IYPS

-39 ERLNELCIS
+39 EHLNELCIS

-53 FVGKMSFCTDVD
+53 FVGKMCFCTDVD
-65 EIRTYLRLIQDFQTL
+65 EIRTYLRLIQDFETL

-96 DEFKHLAIDG
+96 EEFHHLAIDG

-118 PTLSALFYVFKF
+118 PTLSALSYIFKF
-130 FNSEASE
+130 FKSEASD
-137 KVPYLKALAEGISI
+137 KVPYLKALSEGISI

-227 ADKRALRGFIHDE
+227 ADKRELRGFIHDE

-284 PEIPNLTMAWRL
+284 PEIPNLITAWRL

-303 RAKAILAHEY
+303 KAKAMLAHEY

-344 KNITPLDLRL
+344 KRITPLDLKL
-354 GVTCHFERN
+354 GDN
-363 ESDSV
+363 
-368 ISSEVEKSHT
+368 
-378 VSNDSNVRDFSVPL
+378 N
-392 RSSRNDVGRIL
+392 RIL

-431 AIPVKIDSKCGIFHD
+431 AIPVKVDSKCGIFHD

-466 HLINMKELLEHGNA
+466 HLINMKELLEHGNE

-510 EKNSF
+510 EKKSF

-613 VADQLL
+613 VADKLL

-627 NHLAEIEKKKKQLL
+627 SQLADIEKNRKTLL
-641 HEANKEAQALI
+641 REASKEAQEII
-652 DGANAKIER
+652 DRANAKIEK
-661 TIREIKEAQAEKN
+661 TIREIKEAQAEKV

-680 EELKEMKQNLV
+680 EELKEMKNNLAN
-691 DEEKNLSKQLKAD
+691 EEKNLSKQLKAE
-704 EKEELANL
+704 EKEEIANA
-712 DLKVGDTVCINE
+712 DLKVGDMVCINE

-733 ITDTDATIQFGDVR
+733 ITDTDVTIQFGDVR

-761 QARKAQQNLSY
+761 QAKKAQQNPSY

-778 SDINEKAQHFNLTL
+778 NDINEKAQHFNLTL

-804 NVAKYIDEATLLSIK
+804 NVAKYIDEANLLSIK

-832 RKLIREYLSKQQ
+832 RKLIREYLSKQSCIQ
-844 CVQSFNDASLE
+844 NFSDASLE
-855 TGGAGITRITLK
+855 TGGAGITRVTLK

>member
-1 MTTNDDKNEKFCIFA
+1 MWFA
-16 ALKII
+16 ARNVMRCRTILNEVFTLRPNGASHLKFLYFCK
-21 NVIYPS
+21 NFSMIYPS

-53 FVGKMSFCTDVD
+53 FVGKMCFCTDVD
-65 EIRTYLRLIQDFQTL
+65 EIHTYLRLIEDFQTL

-96 DEFKHLAIDG
+96 EEFKHLSIDG
-106 TVISLESMFALK
+106 TVISLDSMFALK

-130 FNSEASE
+130 FKSESSE

-227 ADKRALRGFIHDE
+227 ADKRELRGFIHDE

-303 RAKAILAHEY
+303 RAKALLSHEF

-344 KNITPLDLRL
+344 KQITPLDLRL
-354 GVTCHFERN
+354 GD
-363 ESDSV
+363 DS
-368 ISSEVEKSHT
+368 
-378 VSNDSNVRDFSVPL
+378 
-392 RSSRNDVGRIL
+392 RIL

-466 HLINMKELLEHGNA
+466 HLINMKELLEHGNE

-510 EKNSF
+510 EKKSF

-613 VADQLL
+613 VADKLL
-619 DEVVTKYK
+619 DEIVTKYK

-691 DEEKNLSKQLKAD
+691 NEEKNLSKQLKTD
-704 EKEELANL
+704 EKEVISEE
-712 DLKVGDTVCINE
+712 LKVGDMVCINE

-733 ITDTDATIQFGDVR
+733 ITDTDVTIQFGDVR
-747 LRTTADKL
+747 LRTTTDKL

-761 QARKAQQNLSY
+761 QARKAQQNPSY
-772 LHKSIM
+772 LRKSIM
-778 SDINEKAQHFNLTL
+778 NDINEKAQKFNLTL

-832 RKLIREYLSKQQ
+832 RKLIREYLSKQS

-855 TGGAGITRITLK
+855 TGGAGITRVTLK

>member
-1 MTTNDDKNEKFCIFA
+1 M
-16 ALKII
+16 
-21 NVIYPS
+21 IYPS
-27 DFENKIGFKAIR
+27 DFENKIGFNYIR

-53 FVGKMSFCTDVD
+53 FVGNMCFCTDVD
-65 EIRTYLRLIQDFQTL
+65 EIRTYLRLIQDFETL

-96 DEFKHLAIDG
+96 EEFHHLSIDG
-106 TVISLESMFALK
+106 TVISLENMFALK
-118 PTLSALFYVFKF
+118 PTLSALSYVFKF
-130 FNSEASE
+130 FKSEASD

-157 EINRLIDDKGEI
+157 EINRLIDDKGEM

-194 MHKILVEAKNSG
+194 MHKILIEAKNSG

-227 ADKRALRGFIHDE
+227 ADKRELRGFIHDE

-284 PEIPNLTMAWRL
+284 PEIPNLILAWRL

-303 RAKAILAHEY
+303 RAKALLSHEY
-313 NCVIPELTDEPM
+313 NCVIPEVIDEPM

-344 KNITPLDLRL
+344 KRITPLDLRL
-354 GVTCHFERN
+354 G
-363 ESDSV
+363 
-368 ISSEVEKSHT
+368 
-378 VSNDSNVRDFSVPL
+378 NDN
-392 RSSRNDVGRIL
+392 RIL

-418 TIGLIQ
+418 TIGLVQ

-431 AIPVKIDSKCGIFHD
+431 AIPVKIDSKCGVFHD

-466 HLINMKELLEHGNA
+466 HLINMKELLEHGNE

-510 EKNSF
+510 DKKSF

-571 FPNEILDSAAEISG
+571 FPHEILDSAAEISG

-613 VADQLL
+613 VADKLL

-627 NHLAEIEKKKKQLL
+627 NHLADIEKHKNKLL
-641 HEANKEAQALI
+641 KEANKEAQEII
-652 DGANAKIER
+652 DKANAKIER

-680 EELKEMKQNLV
+680 EELKEMKNDLAN
-691 DEEKNLSKQLKAD
+691 EEKNLSKQLRAD
-704 EKEELANL
+704 EKEVAGEE
-712 DLKVGDTVCINE
+712 LKVGDMVCINE

-733 ITDTDATIQFGDVR
+733 ITETDVTIQFGDVR

-761 QARKAQQNLSY
+761 QARKAQQNPSY
-772 LHKSIM
+772 LRKSIM
-778 SDINEKAQHFNLTL
+778 NDINEKAQHFNLTL

-804 NVAKYIDEATLLSIK
+804 NVAKYIDEANLLSIK

-832 RKLIREYLSKQQ
+832 RKLIREYLSKQS
-844 CVQSFNDASLE
+844 CVQKFSDASLE
-855 TGGAGITRITLK
+855 TGGAGITRVTLN

>member
-1 MTTNDDKNEKFCIFA
+1 M
-16 ALKII
+16 
-21 NVIYPS
+21 
-27 DFENKIGFKAIR
+27 
-39 ERLNELCIS
+39 CIS

-53 FVGKMSFCTDVD
+53 LVEKMSFCTDAD
-65 EIRTYLRLIQDFQTL
+65 EIGTHLRLIQDFHTL

-96 DEFKHLAIDG
+96 EEFKHLSIDG

-118 PTLSALFYVFKF
+118 PTLSALSYIFKF
-130 FNSEASE
+130 FKSESSE
-137 KVPYLKALAEGISI
+137 KVPFLKALAEGISI

-157 EINRLIDDKGEI
+157 EIERLIDDKGEI

-194 MHKILVEAKNSG
+194 MRKILTEAKSSG
-206 WTDSTAEMT
+206 WTDSNAEMT

-284 PEIPNLTMAWRL
+284 PEIPNLLLSWRL

-303 RAKAILAHEY
+303 RAKALLSHEY
-313 NCVIPELTDEPM
+313 NCVIPEITDEPM
-325 FDWIEARHPL
+325 FEWIEARHPL

-344 KNITPLDLRL
+344 KHITPLDLKL
-354 GVTCHFERN
+354 GK
-363 ESDSV
+363 D
-368 ISSEVEKSHT
+368 
-378 VSNDSNVRDFSVPL
+378 D
-392 RSSRNDVGRIL
+392 RIL

-418 TIGLIQ
+418 TIGLLQ

-446 MFIDIGDEQSLENDL
+446 MLIDIGDEQSLENDL

-466 HLINMKELLEHGNA
+466 HLINMKALLEQGNE

-510 EKNSF
+510 EKRSF

-520 HYANLKLLADNHP
+520 HYANLKLLADSHP

-590 FDQQLQQLEIEK
+590 FDKQLQQLEIEK
-602 KEVRKKEYELK
+602 KEVRKKQYELK

-627 NHLAEIEKKKKQLL
+627 NQLADIEKNRNKLL
-641 HEANKEAQALI
+641 KEANKEAQAII

-661 TIREIKEAQAEKN
+661 TIREIKEAQAEKV

-680 EELKEMKQNLV
+680 EELKEMKQGLQK
-691 DEEKNLSKQLKAD
+691 DAEEISKKLKAE
-704 EKEELANL
+704 EKEEIAAAE
-712 DLKVGDTVCINE
+712 LKVGDMVCINE

-733 ITDTDATIQFGDVR
+733 ISETDVTIQFGDVR

-755 RKISRS
+755 RKISRA
-761 QARKAQQNLSY
+761 QARKAQQNPSY
-772 LHKSIM
+772 LRKSIM
-778 SDINEKAQHFNLTL
+778 NDINEKAEKFNLTL
-792 DVRGQRGDEAVD
+792 DVRGQRGEEAVD
-804 NVAKYIDEATLLSIK
+804 NVAKYIDEANLLSIK

-832 RKLIREYLSKQQ
+832 RKLIREYLSKQS

-855 TGGAGITRITLK
+855 TGGAGITRVTLK

>member
-1 MTTNDDKNEKFCIFA
+1 
-16 ALKII
+16 
-21 NVIYPS
+21 
-27 DFENKIGFKAIR
+27 
-39 ERLNELCIS
+39 
-48 EMGKE
+48 
-53 FVGKMSFCTDVD
+53 
-65 EIRTYLRLIQDFQTL
+65 LRLIQDFHTL

-96 DEFKHLAIDG
+96 EEFKHLSIDG

-118 PTLSALFYVFKF
+118 PTLSALSYIFKF
-130 FNSEASE
+130 FKSESSE
-137 KVPYLKALAEGISI
+137 KVPFLKALAEGISI

-157 EINRLIDDKGEI
+157 EIERLIDDKGEI

-194 MHKILVEAKNSG
+194 MRKILTEAKSSG
-206 WTDSTAEMT
+206 WTDSNAEMT

-284 PEIPNLTMAWRL
+284 PEIPNLLLSWRL

-303 RAKAILAHEY
+303 RAKALLSHEY
-313 NCVIPELTDEPM
+313 NCVIPEITDEPM
-325 FDWIEARHPL
+325 FEWIEARHPL

-344 KNITPLDLRL
+344 KHITPLDLKL
-354 GVTCHFERN
+354 GK
-363 ESDSV
+363 D
-368 ISSEVEKSHT
+368 
-378 VSNDSNVRDFSVPL
+378 D
-392 RSSRNDVGRIL
+392 RIL

-418 TIGLIQ
+418 TIGLLQ

-446 MFIDIGDEQSLENDL
+446 MLIDIGDEQSLENDL

-466 HLINMKELLEHGNA
+466 HLINMKALLEQGNE

-510 EKNSF
+510 EKRSF

-520 HYANLKLLADNHP
+520 HYANLKLLADSHP

-590 FDQQLQQLEIEK
+590 FDKQLQQLEIEK
-602 KEVRKKEYELK
+602 KEVRKKQYELK

-627 NHLAEIEKKKKQLL
+627 NQLADIEKNRNKLL
-641 HEANKEAQALI
+641 KEANKEAQAII

-661 TIREIKEAQAEKN
+661 TIREIKEAQAEKV

-680 EELKEMKQNLV
+680 EELKEMKQGLQK
-691 DEEKNLSKQLKAD
+691 DAEEISKKLKAE
-704 EKEELANL
+704 EKEEIAAAE
-712 DLKVGDTVCINE
+712 LKVGDMVCINE

-733 ITDTDATIQFGDVR
+733 ISETDVTIQFGDVR

-755 RKISRS
+755 RKISRA
-761 QARKAQQNLSY
+761 QARKAQQNPSY
-772 LHKSIM
+772 LRKSIM
-778 SDINEKAQHFNLTL
+778 NDINEKAEKFNLTL

-804 NVAKYIDEATLLSIK
+804 NVAKYIDEANLLSIK

-832 RKLIREYLSKQQ
+832 RKLIREYLSKQS
-844 CVQSFNDASLE
+844 CIQSFNDASLE
-855 TGGAGITRITLK
+855 TGGAGITRVTLK

>member
-1 MTTNDDKNEKFCIFA
+1 M
-16 ALKII
+16 
-21 NVIYPS
+21 IYPS
-27 DFENKIGFKAIR
+27 DFENKIGFNHVR

-53 FVGKMSFCTDVD
+53 FVGKMCFCTDVD
-65 EIRTYLRLIQDFQTL
+65 EIRTYLHLIQDFETL

-96 DEFKHLAIDG
+96 EEFKHLAIDG

-118 PTLSALFYVFKF
+118 PTLSALSYIFKF
-130 FNSEASE
+130 FKSEASE
-137 KVPYLKALAEGISI
+137 KVQYLKALAEGISI
-151 DNHIFT
+151 DNQIFT
-157 EINRLIDDKGEI
+157 EINRLVDDKGEM

-276 LAFTKILR
+276 LAFTKVLR

-303 RAKAILAHEY
+303 RAKAMLAHEF
-313 NCVIPELTDEPM
+313 NCVIPEVIDEPM

-335 LEQKLKGQG
+335 LEQKLKSQG
-344 KNITPLDLRL
+344 KQITPLDLKL
-354 GVTCHFERN
+354 GVDN
-363 ESDSV
+363 
-368 ISSEVEKSHT
+368 
-378 VSNDSNVRDFSVPL
+378 
-392 RSSRNDVGRIL
+392 RIL

-424 YMLQCGL
+424 FMLQCGL
-431 AIPVKIDSKCGIFHD
+431 AIPVKIDSKCGVFHD

-466 HLINMKELLEHGNA
+466 HLINMKELLEHGNE

-500 IAEAILLKMN
+500 IAEAILLRMN
-510 EKNSF
+510 EKKSF

-571 FPNEILDSAAEISG
+571 FPHEILDSAAEISG

-613 VADQLL
+613 VADKLL

-680 EELKEMKQNLV
+680 EELKTMKQNLAN
-691 DEEKNLSKQLKAD
+691 EEKNLSKQLKAE
-704 EKEELANL
+704 EKEEITSL

-724 LEVVGELLA
+724 LEVVGELLE
-733 ITDTDATIQFGDVR
+733 ISDTDVTIQFGGVR

-755 RKISRS
+755 RKIRRS
-761 QARKAQQNLSY
+761 QARKAQQNPSY

-778 SDINEKAQHFNLTL
+778 NDINEKAQHFNLTL

-804 NVAKYIDEATLLSIK
+804 NVAKYIDEANLLSIK

-832 RKLIREYLSKQQ
+832 RKLIREYLSKQS
-844 CVQSFNDASLE
+844 CIQSFNDASLE

>member
-1 MTTNDDKNEKFCIFA
+1 M
-16 ALKII
+16 
-21 NVIYPS
+21 IYPS

-53 FVGKMSFCTDVD
+53 FVGKMCFSTDVD
-65 EIRTYLRLIQDFQTL
+65 EIHTYLRLIQDFQTL

-130 FNSEASE
+130 FKSEASD

-227 ADKRALRGFIHDE
+227 ADKRELRGFIHDE

-303 RAKAILAHEY
+303 RAKAILSHEY

-344 KNITPLDLRL
+344 KQITPLDLRL
-354 GVTCHFERN
+354 GD
-363 ESDSV
+363 DS
-368 ISSEVEKSHT
+368 
-378 VSNDSNVRDFSVPL
+378 
-392 RSSRNDVGRIL
+392 RIL

-466 HLINMKELLEHGNA
+466 HLINMKELLEHGNE

-510 EKNSF
+510 EKKSF

-619 DEVVTKYK
+619 DEIVTKYK

-680 EELKEMKQNLV
+680 EELKEMKQNLAN
-691 DEEKNLSKQLKAD
+691 EEKNLSKQLKAE

-724 LEVVGELLA
+724 LEVVGELLE
-733 ITDTDATIQFGDVR
+733 ISDTDVTIQFGGVR

-761 QARKAQQNLSY
+761 QARKAQQNPSY
-772 LHKSIM
+772 LRKSIM
-778 SDINEKAQHFNLTL
+778 NDINKKAQKFNLTL
-792 DVRGQRGDEAVD
+792 DVRGQRGDEAVE

>member
-1 MTTNDDKNEKFCIFA
+1 
-16 ALKII
+16 
-21 NVIYPS
+21 
-27 DFENKIGFKAIR
+27 
-39 ERLNELCIS
+39 
-48 EMGKE
+48 
-53 FVGKMSFCTDVD
+53 
-65 EIRTYLRLIQDFQTL
+65 
-80 MQDGVPF
+80 
-87 PVRDYNDLR
+87 
-96 DEFKHLAIDG
+96 
-106 TVISLESMFALK
+106 
-118 PTLSALFYVFKF
+118 
-130 FNSEASE
+130 
-137 KVPYLKALAEGISI
+137 
-151 DNHIFT
+151 
-157 EINRLIDDKGEI
+157 
-169 PDNASAELAEI
+169 
-180 RRDIRRKQSSIDHR
+180 
-194 MHKILVEAKNSG
+194 
-206 WTDSTAEMT
+206 
-215 IRDGRPVIPVRA
+215 
-227 ADKRALRGFIHDE
+227 
-240 SATGQTVYIEP
+240 
-251 AEIFETNNEIKELE
+251 
-265 YAERREINKIL
+265 
-276 LAFTKILR
+276 
-284 PEIPNLTMAWRL
+284 
-296 LGLLDFI
+296 
-303 RAKAILAHEY
+303 
-313 NCVIPELTDEPM
+313 
-325 FDWIEARHPL
+325 
-335 LEQKLKGQG
+335 
-344 KNITPLDLRL
+344 
-354 GVTCHFERN
+354 
-363 ESDSV
+363 
-368 ISSEVEKSHT
+368 
-378 VSNDSNVRDFSVPL
+378 
-392 RSSRNDVGRIL
+392 
-403 VISGPNAGGKSVCLK
+403 
-418 TIGLIQ
+418 
-424 YMLQCGL
+424 MLQCGL

-466 HLINMKELLEHGNA
+466 HLINMKELLEHGNE

-510 EKNSF
+510 EKKSF

-613 VADQLL
+613 VADKLL

-627 NHLAEIEKKKKQLL
+627 TQLADIEKNRKTLL
-641 HEANKEAQALI
+641 KEASKEAQEII
-652 DGANAKIER
+652 DRANAKIEK
-661 TIREIKEAQAEKN
+661 TIREIKEAQAEKV

-680 EELKEMKQNLV
+680 EELKEMKQNLAN
-691 DEEKNLSKQLKAD
+691 EEKNLSKQLKAE
-704 EKEELANL
+704 EKEEIANA
-712 DLKVGDTVCINE
+712 DLKVGDMVCINE

-733 ITDTDATIQFGDVR
+733 ITETDVTIQFGDVR

-761 QARKAQQNLSY
+761 QAKKAQQNPSY

-778 SDINEKAQHFNLTL
+778 NDINEKAQHFNLTL

-832 RKLIREYLSKQQ
+832 RKLIREYLSKQS

>member
-1 MTTNDDKNEKFCIFA
+1 M
-16 ALKII
+16 
-21 NVIYPS
+21 
-27 DFENKIGFKAIR
+27 
-39 ERLNELCIS
+39 
-48 EMGKE
+48 
-53 FVGKMSFCTDVD
+53 
-65 EIRTYLRLIQDFQTL
+65 
-80 MQDGVPF
+80 
-87 PVRDYNDLR
+87 
-96 DEFKHLAIDG
+96 
-106 TVISLESMFALK
+106 
-118 PTLSALFYVFKF
+118 
-130 FNSEASE
+130 
-137 KVPYLKALAEGISI
+137 
-151 DNHIFT
+151 
-157 EINRLIDDKGEI
+157 
-169 PDNASAELAEI
+169 
-180 RRDIRRKQSSIDHR
+180 
-194 MHKILVEAKNSG
+194 
-206 WTDSTAEMT
+206 
-215 IRDGRPVIPVRA
+215 
-227 ADKRALRGFIHDE
+227 
-240 SATGQTVYIEP
+240 YIEP

-284 PEIPNLTMAWRL
+284 PEIPNLLLSWRL

-303 RAKAILAHEY
+303 RAKALLSHEY
-313 NCVIPELTDEPM
+313 NCVIPEITDEPM
-325 FDWIEARHPL
+325 FEWIEARHPL

-344 KNITPLDLRL
+344 KHITPLDLKL
-354 GVTCHFERN
+354 GK
-363 ESDSV
+363 D
-368 ISSEVEKSHT
+368 
-378 VSNDSNVRDFSVPL
+378 D
-392 RSSRNDVGRIL
+392 RIL

-418 TIGLIQ
+418 TIGLLQ

-446 MFIDIGDEQSLENDL
+446 MLIDIGDEQSLENDL

-466 HLINMKELLEHGNA
+466 HLINMKALLEQGNE

-510 EKNSF
+510 EKRSF

-520 HYANLKLLADNHP
+520 HYANLKLLADSHP

-590 FDQQLQQLEIEK
+590 FDKQLQQLEIEK
-602 KEVRKKEYELK
+602 KEVRKKQYELK

-627 NHLAEIEKKKKQLL
+627 NQLADIEKNRNKLL
-641 HEANKEAQALI
+641 KEANKEAQAII

-661 TIREIKEAQAEKN
+661 TIREIKEAQAEKV

-680 EELKEMKQNLV
+680 EELKEMKQGLQK
-691 DEEKNLSKQLKAD
+691 DAEEISKKLKAE
-704 EKEELANL
+704 EKEEIAAAE
-712 DLKVGDTVCINE
+712 LKVGDMVCINE

-733 ITDTDATIQFGDVR
+733 ISETDVTIQFGDVR

-755 RKISRS
+755 RKISRA
-761 QARKAQQNLSY
+761 QARKAQQNPSY
-772 LHKSIM
+772 LRKSIM
-778 SDINEKAQHFNLTL
+778 NDINEKAEKFNLTL

-804 NVAKYIDEATLLSIK
+804 NVAKYIDEANLLSVK

-832 RKLIREYLSKQQ
+832 RKLIREYLSKQS
-844 CVQSFNDASLE
+844 CIQSFNDASLE
-855 TGGAGITRITLK
+855 TGGAGITRVTLK

>member
-1 MTTNDDKNEKFCIFA
+1 M
-16 ALKII
+16 
-21 NVIYPS
+21 IYPS
-27 DFENKIGFKAIR
+27 EFENKIGFKAVR
-39 ERLNELCIS
+39 ERLNALCIS

-53 FVGKMSFCTDVD
+53 FVGKMGFSTDVN
-65 EIRTYLRLIQDFQTL
+65 EIRTYMRLIQDFETL
-80 MQDGVPF
+80 LQDGVPF

-96 DEFKHLAIDG
+96 EEFHHLAIDG

-118 PTLSALFYVFKF
+118 PTLSALSYIFKF
-130 FNSEASE
+130 FSSESSE
-137 KVPYLKALAEGISI
+137 KVPYLKALAESISI

-194 MHKILVEAKNSG
+194 MHKILVEAKNAG

-227 ADKRALRGFIHDE
+227 ADKRELRGFIHDE

-284 PEIPNLTMAWRL
+284 PEIPSLIMAWRL

-303 RAKAILAHEY
+303 RAKALLSHEY
-313 NCVIPELTDEPM
+313 GCVIPEVIDEPM

-335 LEQKLKGQG
+335 LEEKLKGQG
-344 KNITPLDLRL
+344 KRITPLDLKL
-354 GVTCHFERN
+354 G
-363 ESDSV
+363 
-368 ISSEVEKSHT
+368 
-378 VSNDSNVRDFSVPL
+378 NDN
-392 RSSRNDVGRIL
+392 RIL

-418 TIGLIQ
+418 TIGLLQ

-431 AIPVKIDSKCGIFHD
+431 AIPVKVDSKCGVFHD

-466 HLINMKELLEHGNA
+466 HLINMKALIENGNE
-480 RTLFLIDE
+480 RSLFLIDE

-510 EKNSF
+510 EKKSF

-520 HYANLKLLADNHP
+520 HYANLKLLADNHI

-571 FPNEILDSAAEISG
+571 FPQEILDNAAEISG

-590 FDQQLQQLEIEK
+590 FDKQLQQLEIEK
-602 KEVRKKEYELK
+602 KEIKKKEYELK

-627 NHLAEIEKKKKQLL
+627 GHLADIEKRKNQLMKD
-641 HEANKEAQALI
+641 ANKEAQALI
-652 DGANAKIER
+652 DRANAKIEN
-661 TIREIKEAQAEKN
+661 TIREIKETKADKN

-680 EELKEMKQNLV
+680 EELKEMKDELV
-691 DEEKNLSKQLKAD
+691 KEAAELSKKQKAE
-704 EKEELANL
+704 EKEEVTNQE
-712 DLKVGDTVCINE
+712 LKVGDTVCITE
-724 LEVVGELLA
+724 LEVVGELLS
-733 ITDTDATIQFGDVR
+733 ISGNDVMVQFGDVR
-747 LRTTADKL
+747 LRTTANKL
-755 RKISRS
+755 KKMSKT
-761 QARKAQQNLSY
+761 QAKKAANNPSY

-778 SDINEKAQHFNLTL
+778 NDINEKAQHFNLTL
-792 DVRGQRGDEAVD
+792 DVRGQRGDEAID
-804 NVAKYIDEATLLSIK
+804 NVAKYLDEATLLSIK

-832 RKLIREYLSKQQ
+832 RKLIREYLSKQS

>member
-1 MTTNDDKNEKFCIFA
+1 M
-16 ALKII
+16 
-21 NVIYPS
+21 IYPS
-27 DFENKIGFKAIR
+27 DFEKKIGFNIVR
-39 ERLNELCIS
+39 GRLNELCIS

-53 FVGKMSFCTDVD
+53 LVEKMSFCTDAD
-65 EIRTYLRLIQDFQTL
+65 EIGTHLRLIQDFHTL

-96 DEFKHLAIDG
+96 EEFKHLSIDG

-118 PTLSALFYVFKF
+118 PTLSALSYIFKF
-130 FNSEASE
+130 FKSESSE
-137 KVPYLKALAEGISI
+137 KVPFLKALAEGISI

-157 EINRLIDDKGEI
+157 EIERLIDDKGEI

-194 MHKILVEAKNSG
+194 MRKILTEAKSSG
-206 WTDSTAEMT
+206 WTDSNAEMT

-284 PEIPNLTMAWRL
+284 PEIPNLLLSWRL

-303 RAKAILAHEY
+303 RAKALLSHEY
-313 NCVIPELTDEPM
+313 NCVIPEITDEPM
-325 FDWIEARHPL
+325 FEWIEARHPL

-344 KNITPLDLRL
+344 KHITPLDLKL
-354 GVTCHFERN
+354 GK
-363 ESDSV
+363 D
-368 ISSEVEKSHT
+368 
-378 VSNDSNVRDFSVPL
+378 D
-392 RSSRNDVGRIL
+392 RIL

-418 TIGLIQ
+418 TIGLLQ

-446 MFIDIGDEQSLENDL
+446 MLIDIGDEQSLENDL

-466 HLINMKELLEHGNA
+466 HLINMKALLEQGNE

-510 EKNSF
+510 EKRSF

-520 HYANLKLLADNHP
+520 HYANLKLLADSHP

-590 FDQQLQQLEIEK
+590 FDKQLQQLEIEK
-602 KEVRKKEYELK
+602 KEVRKKQYELK

-627 NHLAEIEKKKKQLL
+627 NQLADIEKNRNKLL
-641 HEANKEAQALI
+641 KEANKEAQAII

-661 TIREIKEAQAEKN
+661 TIREIKEAQAEKV

-680 EELKEMKQNLV
+680 EELKEMKQGLQK
-691 DEEKNLSKQLKAD
+691 DAEEISKKLKAE
-704 EKEELANL
+704 EKEEIAAAE
-712 DLKVGDTVCINE
+712 LKVGDMVCINE

-733 ITDTDATIQFGDVR
+733 ISETDVTIQFGDVR

-755 RKISRS
+755 RKISRA
-761 QARKAQQNLSY
+761 QARKAQQNPSY
-772 LHKSIM
+772 LRNSIM
-778 SDINEKAQHFNLTL
+778 NDINEKAEKFNLTL
-792 DVRGQRGDEAVD
+792 DVRGQRGEEAVD
-804 NVAKYIDEATLLSIK
+804 NVAKYIDEANLLSIK

-832 RKLIREYLSKQQ
+832 RKLIREYLSKQS

-855 TGGAGITRITLK
+855 TGGAGITRVTLK

>member
-1 MTTNDDKNEKFCIFA
+1 M
-16 ALKII
+16 
-21 NVIYPS
+21 IYPS
-27 DFENKIGFKAIR
+27 DFESKIGFITIR
-39 ERLNELCIS
+39 EHLNDLCIS

-53 FVGKMSFCTDVD
+53 FVGKMNFCTDVD
-65 EIRTYLRLIQDFQTL
+65 EIHTYLRLIQDFQTL

-96 DEFKHLAIDG
+96 EEFKHLSIDG
-106 TVISLESMFALK
+106 TVISHESMFALK
-118 PTLSALFYVFKF
+118 PTLSALSYVFKF
-130 FNSEASE
+130 FRSESSE

-169 PDNASAELAEI
+169 PDNASTELAEI

-227 ADKRALRGFIHDE
+227 ADKRELRGFIHDE

-284 PEIPNLTMAWRL
+284 PEIPNLLMAWRL

-303 RAKAILAHEY
+303 RAKAMLANEF
-313 NCVIPELTDEPM
+313 NCVIPEVVDEPM
-325 FDWIEARHPL
+325 FEWIEARHPL

-344 KNITPLDLRL
+344 KRITPLDLKL
-354 GVTCHFERN
+354 GAANDN
-363 ESDSV
+363 EVPRSAR
-368 ISSEVEKSHT
+368 
-378 VSNDSNVRDFSVPL
+378 NDS
-392 RSSRNDVGRIL
+392 RIL

-431 AIPVKIDSKCGIFHD
+431 AIPVKVDSKCGIFHD

-466 HLINMKELLEHGNA
+466 HLINMKELLEHGNE

-510 EKNSF
+510 EKKSF

-571 FPNEILDSAAEISG
+571 FPHEILDSAAEISG

-613 VADQLL
+613 VADKLL

-627 NHLAEIEKKKKQLL
+627 TQLADIEKNKKSLL
-641 HEANKEAQALI
+641 REASKEAQEII
-652 DGANAKIER
+652 DRANAKIEK
-661 TIREIKEAQAEKN
+661 TIREIKEAQAEKT

-680 EELKEMKQNLV
+680 EELKEMKTNLAN
-691 DEEKNLSKQLKAD
+691 EEKNLSKQLKAE
-704 EKEELANL
+704 EKEEIANA
-712 DLKVGDTVCINE
+712 DLKVGDMVCINE

-733 ITDTDATIQFGDVR
+733 ITDTDVTIQFGDVR

-761 QARKAQQNLSY
+761 QARKAQQNPSY
-772 LHKSIM
+772 LRKSIM
-778 SDINEKAQHFNLTL
+778 NDINEKAQHFNLTL
-792 DVRGQRGDEAVD
+792 DVRGQRGEEAVD
-804 NVAKYIDEATLLSIK
+804 NVAKYIDEANLLSIK

-832 RKLIREYLSKQQ
+832 RKLIREYLSKQS
-844 CVQSFNDASLE
+844 CVQNFSDASLE
-855 TGGAGITRITLK
+855 TGGAGITRVTLK